1 MESILFLFQRFSEEY
16 IKQYQLMQF
25 VYTVAWFLSSVCC
38 LLILRKRLK
47 VIYTLSRV
55 EPYRS
60 SRQEEVIIIS
70 YIVFSTTCFWLLLS
84 LYNFVVCFSNM
95 LSPLPAILHF

>member
-1 MESILFLFQRFSEEY
+1 MESFLFLFQRFSEEY
-16 IKQYQLMQF
+16 IKQYQLAQF

-47 VIYTLSRV
+47 VIHTLNKAD
-55 EPYRS
+55 PYRS
-60 SRQEEVIIIS
+60 DTHGEIVFVS
-70 YIVFSTTCFWLLLS
+70 YIVSGITCFWLILS
-84 LYNFVVCFSNM
+84 LCSFVCHFSNM